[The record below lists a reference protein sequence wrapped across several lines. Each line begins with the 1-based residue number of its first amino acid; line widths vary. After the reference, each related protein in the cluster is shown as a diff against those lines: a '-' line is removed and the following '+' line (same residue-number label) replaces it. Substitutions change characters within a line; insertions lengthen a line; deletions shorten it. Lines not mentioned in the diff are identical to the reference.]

1 MYLSLLT
8 VKYMAITALVLT
20 TLTREAQAVR
30 TLVTALSIS
39 FRSFSG

>member
-8 VKYMAITALVLT
+8 IKYLAISALVLT

-39 FRSFSG
+39 FRPFAG